1 MGIASIL
8 IQSEDVGLAQALGHV
23 IGAAVQHV
31 GFTDVNVQH
40 YDDLED
46 SSEGVPQTDFEGPS
60 LLQAL
65 KAGNPDL
72 FESRIDITSC
82 VAEAWVNDFESAE
95 ESEDEVVD
103 EVAAAHLAEIVQDI
117 DS

>member
-23 IGAAVQHV
+23 IGSAVQDV
-31 GFTDVNVQH
+31 GFTDVNVVH
-40 YDDLED
+40 IDDID
-46 SSEGVPQTDFEGPS
+46 DGEGVSQTDYEGPS
-60 LLQAL
+60 LLQAI
-65 KAGNPDL
+65 KASNPDI

-82 VAEAWVNDFESAE
+82 VVEAFVYETSEE
-95 ESEDEVVD
+95 ESGDPLTD
-103 EVAAAHLAEIVQDI
+103 EVAAAHLAEIAQDN